1 MEGKDKC
8 GAANTRGPLSELDKK
23 HFNMLRIILCMKQ
36 QRKLTFVL
44 RTDRQTYCDM
54 CRTVHDEVHTFHN
67 YYN

>member
-1 MEGKDKC
+1 M
-8 GAANTRGPLSELDKK
+8 SELDKK